1 MALQKSITLKN
12 GATGNYLK
20 INTLVLDKSLMKM
33 TVALGLYADSTY
45 AKPTFIAGTPATE
58 ETDSTPA
65 VPAVP
70 DKIIAPLA
78 LAQTFKTFSFN
89 SFALFFPLRN
99 PYNLQQKEVM
109 IEIISL
115 IKSFSSS

>member
-89 SFALFFPLRN
+89 ITKDQAVGDLLALGYLNILAKNDPDLTGAIN
-99 PYNLQQKEVM
+99 A
-109 IEIISL
+109 
-115 IKSFSSS
+115 